1 MRFLVDAQLPK
12 ILAEE
17 LVKNGHHAIHT
28 RDLPL
33 ENHTPDEE
41 IRQIADREDMVVVSK
56 DNDFV
61 ISHLLYNSPRQILIV
76 STGNIPNIELL
87 QLFKAHL
94 SLIINSF
101 RDGSYVE
108 ISRSY
113 LVVHG

>member
-1 MRFLVDAQLPK
+1 MRFLVDAQLPL

-17 LVKNGHHAIHT
+17 LVKSGHHAIHT
-28 RDLPL
+28 RNLPNA
-33 ENHTPDEE
+33 NHTSDEE

-61 ISHLLYNSPRQILIV
+61 ISHLLHNSPRQILIV

-87 QLFKAHL
+87 QLFRAHL
-94 SLIINSF
+94 SLIIKFF

-113 LVVHG
+113 LVVHD

>member
-1 MRFLVDAQLPK
+1 MRFLIDAQLPR

-17 LVKNGHHAIHT
+17 LFKNGHHAIHT
-28 RDLPL
+28 RNLPHA
-33 ENHTPDEE
+33 NHTSDDE
-41 IRQIADREDMVVVSK
+41 IRRIADLEDMVVVSK

-61 ISHLLYNSPRQILIV
+61 IRHLLHNIPRKILIV

-94 SLIINSF
+94 SLIIKFF

-113 LVVHG
+113 LVVHD

>member
-33 ENHTPDEE
+33 ENNTSDEE

-61 ISHLLYNSPRQILIV
+61 ISHLLHNSPRQILIV

-87 QLFKAHL
+87 QLFRAHL

-101 RDGSYVE
+101 KDGSYVE

>member
-1 MRFLVDAQLPK
+1 MRFLVDAQLPL

-17 LVKNGHHAIHT
+17 LVKSGHHAIHT
-28 RDLPL
+28 RNLPHA
-33 ENHTPDEE
+33 NHTSDDE
-41 IRQIADREDMVVVSK
+41 IRRIADLEDMVVVSK

-61 ISHLLYNSPRQILIV
+61 ISHLLHNSPRKILIV

-94 SLIINSF
+94 SLIIKFF

-108 ISRSY
+108 ISGSY
-113 LVVHG
+113 LVVHD